1 LVSKLKGLDC
11 KEGMH
16 QSYRMDSPVK
26 YTSQISI
33 VEKDQL
39 IEKLESQIE
48 MLQEELEA
56 HNAKTKI

>member
-1 LVSKLKGLDC
+1 
-11 KEGMH
+11 
-16 QSYRMDSPVK
+16 
-26 YTSQISI
+26 
-33 VEKDQL
+33 L